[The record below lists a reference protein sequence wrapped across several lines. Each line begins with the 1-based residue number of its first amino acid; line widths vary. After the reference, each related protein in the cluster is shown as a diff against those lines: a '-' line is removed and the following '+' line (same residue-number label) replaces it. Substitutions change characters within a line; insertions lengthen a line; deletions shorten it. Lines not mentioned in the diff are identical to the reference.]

1 MCFMHIGI
9 FFFLILDV
17 QKVDVINETS
27 EKCQDRHLWQAG
39 ITSNNAPIKE
49 RVIKDMSSI

>member
-17 QKVDVINETS
+17 QKVDVINETREMS
-27 EKCQDRHLWQAG
+27 RQTLVVSWNHYKQH
-39 ITSNNAPIKE
+39 TKE
-49 RVIKDMSSI
+49 RVTKDMSFI